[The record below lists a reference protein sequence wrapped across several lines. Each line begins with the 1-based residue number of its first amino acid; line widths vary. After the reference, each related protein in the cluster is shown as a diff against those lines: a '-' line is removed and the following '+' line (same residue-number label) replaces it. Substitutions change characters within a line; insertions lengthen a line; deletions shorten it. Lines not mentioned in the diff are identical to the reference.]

1 MFQISEDRCLSHC
14 PSPNTLSLRFSP
26 YLWYTSVLSWGTLFL
41 DAPLYTVAR
50 VTGDT
55 NLIPG
60 PGRSP
65 GGGYGNPLQCS
76 CLENPMDL
84 AGYSP
89 WGRKESDTTE
99 ATKHSIPYIMCF
111 QPKNLWPSSGL
122 NNSQPWL
129 LQVLLLLQSLFFF
142 HWKDQTHDAIF
153 LNYLPCLLQLSLFIS
168 EPILSEFQ
176 RTVFQFTDYVFNYR
190 QCHSYLLFLSSW
202 TPHSCVKLGWF
213 LHPSESQL
221 LLNGIVIPHF

>member
-1 MFQISEDRCLSHC
+1 MRYFVSRCSPVYSCKSH
-14 PSPNTLSLRFSP
+14 RRHEFD
-26 YLWYTSVLSWGTLFL
+26 SWARKIPWRRIWQPTAVFL
-41 DAPLYTVAR
+41 
-50 VTGDT
+50 
-55 NLIPG
+55 PG
-60 PGRSP
+60 ESHGPRS
-65 GGGYGNPLQCS
+65 
-76 CLENPMDL
+76 L

-142 HWKDQTHDAIF
+142 HWKGQTHDAIF

-176 RTVFQFTDYVFNYR
+176 RTVFQFTDYVFNYS